1 MPHIYKS
8 CMLPRGLNLIGWG
21 WWDRGNCL
29 KVGLLFD
36 LDRIF
41 TWGVWREGRG
51 IILPGPTLWRAFLGR
66 EAPGLGKPTPAQY
79 P

>member
-1 MPHIYKS
+1 M
-8 CMLPRGLNLIGWG
+8 
-21 WWDRGNCL
+21 
-29 KVGLLFD
+29 GLLFD